1 MAATSSLVIVAMTV
15 VVTMLM
21 AVSVLMI
28 VIVAVSVVMIV
39 IMSAAATVFMLMLVM
54 MGMCYITVFSMN
66 NMHRNFSFHRI
77 FGMQTNAEPS
87 LAHSTPRVIL
97 ILPFCIIRHCFSF
110 DKSKSTPVGGFL
122 VFFGK
127 HLYEPNNTH
136 P

>member
-21 AVSVLMI
+21 AVTVVMI

-77 FGMQTNAEPS
+77 FGMQTSAMLTLRIARLE
-87 LAHSTPRVIL
+87 
-97 ILPFCIIRHCFSF
+97 
-110 DKSKSTPVGGFL
+110 
-122 VFFGK
+122 
-127 HLYEPNNTH
+127 
-136 P
+136 